1 MHLQCMLRR
10 DQLPPNLQRELKLRT
25 RTIAERS
32 VDVSLA
38 AIAITVAGFT
48 SILLLAAIPH

>member
-1 MHLQCMLRR
+1 MLRR

-48 SILLLAAIPH
+48 SILLLAVIPH